1 MRLPYPF
8 DQAVDVMADAQGSV
22 KLTDGQGKPIVRVP
36 LATAFELHSP
46 AVDGVGTSGYAQ
58 EYSPGSGDGIG
69 DYGSGTLSGFGYGS
83 GDDYGVGHSDG
94 SGLGIVK

>member
-8 DQAVDVMADAQGSV
+8 DQAVDVRSDPQGSV
-22 KLTDGQGKPIVRVP
+22 KLTDGQGKPLVRVP

-46 AVDGVGTSGYAQ
+46 AVDGTGTSGYAQ

-94 SGLGIVK
+94 SGLGIDK